1 MKIVEVTKDVV
12 EAFVNIFQSN
22 IDGEDVNSVD
32 LRDVHATL
40 GSKYRYGDWVKDRI
54 ADFVE
59 GVDFTSFQKTLKAD
73 DINGL
78 PTYKTERC
86 VIATLDTAK
95 SIAMIERNEQG
106 KALRKYF
113 IDFEKKARAT
123 PQFEV
128 PTTLGDA
135 LIRAGKLA
143 LEKDALALEVKE
155 ANLMIAIKNAK
166 IMEDSPKVADWNAY
180 MESRGFYDMNTLA
193 NILDVGRNLLFEFL
207 RDHDEFTGT
216 LPKSKFRGR
225 GYFVVKTLI
234 RESGTLSDSAT
245 YVAPRGFDYI
255 KKLVKEAD
263 AYKVWEAAR
272 KINGKSKKN
281 KRCEFVVGET
291 GWSEGDVIRNA
302 A

>member
-1 MKIVEVTKDVV
+1 MKDLEVVVV
-12 EAFVNIFQSN
+12 EAFVNIFQSD
-22 IDGEDVNSVD
+22 IDGVDVSSVD

-40 GSKYRYGDWVKDRI
+40 RCKRQYSHWVKDRI
-54 ADFVE
+54 EDFVE
-59 GVDFTSFQKTLKAD
+59 GVDYVSENNVVLFI

-78 PTYKTERC
+78 EGYKKELK
-86 VIATLDTAK
+86 VVATLDTAK
-95 SIAMIERNEQG
+95 SIAMIEKNEQG

-135 LIRAGKLA
+135 LILAGKLA

-234 RESGTLSDSAT
+234 RESGTISDSAT

-281 KRCEFVVGET
+281 KRCEFIVGET